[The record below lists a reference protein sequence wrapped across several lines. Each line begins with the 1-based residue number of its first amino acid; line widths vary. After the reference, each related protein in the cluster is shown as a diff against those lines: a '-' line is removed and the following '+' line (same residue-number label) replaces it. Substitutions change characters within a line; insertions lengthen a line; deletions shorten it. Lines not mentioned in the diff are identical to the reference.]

1 MLQFTVIG
9 NLGADAEIAEYNE
22 RKYSTFRVA
31 TSRKVGEKEETTWVS
46 VRTFYSE
53 KLHPYL
59 VKGQQVYVS
68 GDGRLNVFTK
78 KDGTVDAGLSIMASI
93 IQLCGGKN
101 VERQQTRS
109 AVPNAQPAPLNMQPT
124 TGESDLPFD

>member
-1 MLQFTVIG
+1 MLQFTIIG
-9 NLGADAEIAEYNE
+9 HIGADAEIQEFNE

-31 TSRKVGEKEETTWVS
+31 SSRKSGDKEETTWVS

-59 VKGQQVYVS
+59 VKGQQVYAS

-78 KDGTVDAGLSIMASI
+78 KDGTVDAGLSISANT
-93 IQLCGGKN
+93 IQLCGSKA
-101 VERQQTRS
+101 ERQS
-109 AVPNAQPAPLNMQPT
+109 APVAQPTSGFDYVQKQNEDT
-124 TGESDLPFD
+124 LPF

>member
-1 MLQFTVIG
+1 MLQFTIIG
-9 NLGADAEIAEYNE
+9 HIGADAEILESNE

-31 TSRKVGEKEETTWVS
+31 SSRKVGDKEETTWVS

-78 KDGTVDAGLSIMASI
+78 KDGTVDAGLSISANT
-93 IQLCGGKN
+93 IQLCGSKN
-101 VERQQTRS
+101 AERQQ
-109 AVPNAQPAPLNMQPT
+109 PPIAQPTSGFDYVQKQNEDT
-124 TGESDLPFD
+124 LPF

>member
-9 NLGADAEIAEYNE
+9 NLGADAEILELNE

-31 TSRKVGEKEETTWVS
+31 SSRKVGDKEETTWVS

-78 KDGTVDAGLSIMASI
+78 KDGTVDAGLSIMAST

-101 VERQQTRS
+101 AERQQPRS